1 MGCSLVG
8 STATAAAFMA
18 TKDGGRTGPAP
29 GAERKGR
36 SAAEDGEARLFC
48 LAMQKHVR
56 AGGKETGAAIAGPGR
71 WATRSHY
78 AEGRR
83 RGRCRTP
90 RGRPTPQNDHGH
102 GGRPTPPN

>member
-48 LAMQKHVR
+48 LAMQRPVR
-56 AGGKETGAAIAGPGR
+56 AGGKEPGAAIAGPGR
-71 WATRSHY
+71 LHSRPPP
-78 AEGRR
+78 EKD
-83 RGRCRTP
+83 RGRGP
-90 RGRPTPQNDHGH
+90 FRPQVE
-102 GGRPTPPN
+102 TPPTIPDTAPAT

>member
-48 LAMQKHVR
+48 LAMQRPVR
-56 AGGKETGAAIAGPGR
+56 AGGKEPGAAIAGPGR
-71 WATRSHY
+71 LPSRSPSE
-78 AEGRR
+78 EGRG
-83 RGRCRTP
+83 RGPFRDRKST
-90 RGRPTPQNDHGH
+90 RLNSSH
-102 GGRPTPPN
+102 